1 MPLFID
7 IGCFILQTDG
17 LVQKIQLGTLCSA
30 KGLKEIGSEDACK
43 RAAKKLGLEWDNSW
57 NGPNEFPAC
66 LHAEDGRI
74 GRNKVYFNT
83 SPNPTRTN
91 LKSTYAAIC
100 EGNQKI
106 HNIKSYD

>member
-1 MPLFID
+1 M
-7 IGCFILQTDG
+7 
-17 LVQKIQLGTLCSA
+17 VQKIQLGTLCSA

-43 RAAKKLGLEWDNSW
+43 RAAKKLGLEWANSW